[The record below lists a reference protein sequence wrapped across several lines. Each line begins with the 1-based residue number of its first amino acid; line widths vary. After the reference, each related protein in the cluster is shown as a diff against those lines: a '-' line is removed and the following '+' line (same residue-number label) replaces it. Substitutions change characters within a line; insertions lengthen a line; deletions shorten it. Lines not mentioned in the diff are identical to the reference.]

1 MENKDRIVKF
11 LAYDGRV
18 SVTCI
23 NSTYLVEKARQ
34 IHDLSPT
41 TTASLGRVLTMTAV
55 MGADL
60 KQMQDKITI
69 KINGGGIIGN
79 IIATTNCFPKVKAY
93 VSNPH
98 VELPLKENGKIDVGQ
113 AVGKQGYLTVIKDI
127 GLKKPYIGTVP
138 LISGEIAE
146 DFTNYFAISE
156 QKPTVVALGVLV
168 DKDGVRASGGYV
180 ITPMPDAK
188 EEDIQAIE
196 EAIKEAKPISNMLAE
211 GMELAQ
217 IAKIVTKDE
226 KIQIIE
232 ENIIPVYE
240 CDCSKQRFEQGLI
253 SLGKKELQNMIQED
267 EKAEIICQFCNKKY
281 HFSKEEL
288 EQLVREI

>member
-23 NSTYLVEKARQ
+23 NSTYLVEKARK

-41 TTASLGRVLTMTAV
+41 ATASLGRVLTMTAV

-69 KINGGGIIGN
+69 KINGGGTIGN

-93 VSNPH
+93 VSNPY
-98 VELPLKENGKIDVGQ
+98 VEVPLKENGKIDVGG

-127 GLKKPYIGTVP
+127 GLKEPYVGTVP
-138 LISGEIAE
+138 LVSGEIAE
-146 DFTNYFAISE
+146 DFTSYFAISE

-168 DKDGVRASGGYV
+168 DKDGVKASGGYI

-196 EAIKEAKPISNMLAE
+196 EAIKGAKPISNMLDE

-288 EQLVREI
+288 EHLVKEI